1 MFLLTL
7 KDKKDEGAYAVPDK
21 HGDKVLFLFEEED
34 DALRYAMMLEDSDLD
49 DYQREMDVIEVEAEL
64 AIKTCR
70 MHNYKYSIITPDDF
84 VIPPKN
90 DNIQE
95 N

>member
-1 MFLLTL
+1 
-7 KDKKDEGAYAVPDK
+7 
-21 HGDKVLFLFEEED
+21 
-34 DALRYAMMLEDSDLD
+34 MMLEDSDMD
-49 DYQREMDVIEVEAEL
+49 QYQREMDVIEVEAEL